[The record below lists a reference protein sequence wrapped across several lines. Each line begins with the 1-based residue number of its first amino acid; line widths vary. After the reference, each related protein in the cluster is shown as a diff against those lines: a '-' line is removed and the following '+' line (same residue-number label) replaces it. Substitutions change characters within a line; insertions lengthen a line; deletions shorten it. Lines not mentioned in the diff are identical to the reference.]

1 MGKPILSKTEKG
13 WVSKFLYCFPKS
25 LFVIIQLPVL
35 CLAFDLDAFFYG
47 FTGVSFFQQDCA
59 YYLSYF
65 S

>member
-47 FTGVSFFQQDCA
+47 FTGVSFFQ
-59 YYLSYF
+59 
-65 S
+65 